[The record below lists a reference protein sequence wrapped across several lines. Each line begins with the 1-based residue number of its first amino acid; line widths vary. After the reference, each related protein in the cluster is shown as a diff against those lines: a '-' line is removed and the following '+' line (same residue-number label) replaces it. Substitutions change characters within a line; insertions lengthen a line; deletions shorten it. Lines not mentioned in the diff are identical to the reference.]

1 MNVSTIPLLA
11 SQAPFYTQLIN
22 CLRSSRRKVIGRE
35 SISTD
40 YAGFGF
46 SGGSVVLSGEA
57 GGAGHGGASG
67 DCEDVV
73 ADVLQGM
80 MAAQPSNVQMAG
92 MSDQ

>member
-1 MNVSTIPLLA
+1 M
-11 SQAPFYTQLIN
+11 
-22 CLRSSRRKVIGRE
+22 
-35 SISTD
+35 
-40 YAGFGF
+40 
-46 SGGSVVLSGEA
+46 VLSGEA